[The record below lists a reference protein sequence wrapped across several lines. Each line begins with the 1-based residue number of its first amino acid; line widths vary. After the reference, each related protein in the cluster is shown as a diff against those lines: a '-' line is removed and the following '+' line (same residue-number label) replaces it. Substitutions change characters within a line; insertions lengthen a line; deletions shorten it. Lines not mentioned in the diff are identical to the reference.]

1 VAHPVGGEPVVTAS
15 DDRFDVGVVGGG
27 IIGLATAHRLSQ
39 LLPDA
44 RIVVLEKEDGWARH
58 QTGRNSG
65 VIHSGIY
72 YPPGSLKAELC
83 RAGSASMVAFATE
96 HGIAH
101 EVCGKLVVATTGAQV
116 PALHRLYERG
126 LANGLPVRLIT
137 AEQARDVEPHIRA
150 VAAIRVES
158 TGIIDYAAVC
168 RTLAR
173 LAGERGVVLRTGAEV
188 VSIDD
193 TGREHRVGLAT
204 GETIALRFLVT
215 CGGLHSDRLAELAGA
230 RPDARI
236 VPFRGEY
243 YELREDRRHLVEHLV
258 YPVPNP
264 EFPFLGVHFTRGVD
278 GSVHAGPNAVL
289 ALRRE
294 GYTKRDVRFG
304 DVVDTVTFPGF
315 WRLARRHWRDG
326 AAEVARSLSKAH
338 FTRSLQ
344 ELCPEVTADD
354 LVPAEA
360 GVRAQAL
367 RPDGRLVDDFLFVDG
382 PRAVHV
388 CNAPSPAATASL
400 EIADRIAGRLVAQ
413 AGLRDV
419 RPPHTPGSLTP

>member
-1 VAHPVGGEPVVTAS
+1 MSGASGG
-15 DDRFDVGVVGGG
+15 DRFDVGVVGGG
-27 IIGLATAHRLSQ
+27 IVGLATAHRLSH
-39 LLPDA
+39 LLPEA
-44 RIVVLEKEDGWARH
+44 RIAVLEKEDGWARH

-83 RAGSASMVAFATE
+83 RAGSASIVTFATE
-96 HGIAH
+96 HAIAH
-101 EVCGKLVVATTGAQV
+101 EVCGKLVVATTEAEL

-126 LANGLPVRLIT
+126 IANRLPVQLVT
-137 AEQARDVEPHIRA
+137 AEEAREIEPHIRA
-150 VAAIRVES
+150 VAAIKVES

-168 RTLAR
+168 RTLAH

-193 TGREHRVGLAT
+193 TGSEHHLTLAT
-204 GETIALRFLVT
+204 GESIAVRFLVT
-215 CGGLHSDRLAELAGA
+215 CGGLHSDRLAKLAGA
-230 RPDARI
+230 RLDARI

-243 YELREDRRHLVEHLV
+243 YELRPDRRHLVSHLV

-264 EFPFLGVHFTRGVD
+264 EFPFLGVHLTRMIG

-289 ALRRE
+289 ALSRE
-294 GYTKRDVRFG
+294 GYTKGDVRLG
-304 DVVDTVTFPGF
+304 DVIDAVGFPGF
-315 WRLARRHWRDG
+315 WRLARRHWREG
-326 AAEVARSLSKAH
+326 AAEVARSFSKAR

-367 RPDGRLVDDFLFVDG
+367 RADGRLVDDFLFVDG
-382 PRAVHV
+382 PRAIHV
-388 CNAPSPAATASL
+388 CNAPSPAATAAL
-400 EIADRIAGRLVAQ
+400 EIADRIASRVVAQ
-413 AGLRDV
+413 AGSTGAQ
-419 RPPHTPGSLTP
+419 PPRTPGSITP